1 MNKRKKF
8 NDVVVLMIITV
19 IFLIGI
25 LCSRIEAKTDDIR
38 DESINTTPIPTSVS
52 VPSSNVSKPMPTA
65 TPKPIKR
72 PVTPTSTPTPTPA
85 YVNTWNCEHECDN
98 EGRFYDIP
106 LLPEYQSFIHEC
118 AHSHGV
124 PFNLAIATCWME
136 SRYTPA
142 ARHHNDNGTD
152 DAGLFQINECNW
164 ETYRKLYGETW
175 DPYDPYDSIKAG
187 IHYISYAM
195 GFDDDPK
202 TYMMVY
208 NMGPTGAKQ
217 QWKWGKKSSK
227 YTKELLRYM
236 NEELAQL
243 KIIVD

>member
-1 MNKRKKF
+1 
-8 NDVVVLMIITV
+8 MIITV

-25 LCSRIEAKTDDIR
+25 LCSRIEAKTDDAR

-72 PVTPTSTPTPTPA
+72 PVTPALSTPTPTPA
-85 YVNTWNCEHECDN
+85 YVNTWNCDHVCDR

-106 LLPEYQSFIHEC
+106 LEPEYQSFVHEC
-118 AHSHGV
+118 AHAKNV
-124 PFNLAIATCWME
+124 PFNVAIATIWME
-136 SRYTPA
+136 SRYKPS
-142 ARHHNDNGTD
+142 ARHENENGSI
-152 DAGLFQINECNW
+152 DAGLFQINEGNW
-164 ETYRKLYGETW
+164 EMYRELYGDQW

-187 IHYISYAM
+187 IHYINYSM
-195 GFDDDPK
+195 SFSDDPK

-208 NMGPTGAKQ
+208 NMGPNGAKKE
-217 QWKWGKKSSK
+217 WRWGKKSSS

-243 KIIVD
+243 EISN